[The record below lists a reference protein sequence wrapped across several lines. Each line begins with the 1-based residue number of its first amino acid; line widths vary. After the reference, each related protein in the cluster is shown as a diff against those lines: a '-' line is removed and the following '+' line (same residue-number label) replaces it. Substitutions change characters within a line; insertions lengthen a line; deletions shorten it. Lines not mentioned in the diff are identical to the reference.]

1 MEPLQGSHEKPNP
14 LSQGGASLTLGFD
27 REPRCGSLVFCYP
40 IAYKEPRCGSL
51 VFCYPI
57 AYKEPRCGSLVFCHP
72 IAYKEPRCGSYGC
85 FSISGETG
93 SNDADTYEIK
103 LL

>member
-27 REPRCGSLVFCYP
+27 R
-40 IAYKEPRCGSL
+40 EPRCGSL

>member
-1 MEPLQGSHEKPNP
+1 MEPLQGSHEKTNP

-57 AYKEPRCGSLVFCHP
+57 AYKEPRCGS
-72 IAYKEPRCGSYGC
+72 YGC
-85 FSISGETG
+85 FSISGEIG
-93 SNDADTYEIK
+93 SNYADTYETK
-103 LL
+103 LLWRSEPSYSA

>member
-40 IAYKEPRCGSL
+40 IAYKEPRCGS
-51 VFCYPI
+51 
-57 AYKEPRCGSLVFCHP
+57 
-72 IAYKEPRCGSYGC
+72 YGC